1 MLKGWKGLHLIV
13 EYSHVENSV
22 LLCAVQFRNS
32 SFQHIIYLWM
42 YSIKI
47 LVGKWVEVT
56 TLKKQ
61 QQQKKK
67 TEKPIWNNNNK
78 KGFLSTFLLSN

>member
-1 MLKGWKGLHLIV
+1 
-13 EYSHVENSV
+13 
-22 LLCAVQFRNS
+22 
-32 SFQHIIYLWM
+32 M

-67 TEKPIWNNNNK
+67 TTEKPIWNNNNK